1 MTVGDVDGSQNAAS
15 VTTACGPSSTR
26 TPCHVFVGP
35 ETRKCRFCLPRQ
47 AEAAHRKLTLLCVCI
62 VCGWGWGNDEWTGS
76 WCYSLQD
83 CNYFWV
89 YKEGQLLGRC
99 CTKTS
104 FNAGAGTSCTPKMI
118 AGFCGRKSSRCFLQD
133 ELRNSYRLKLC
144 VPETAAVAAIRF
156 GFIKIRA
163 TQVSTL
169 RSRLAAVGLT
179 MR

>member
-35 ETRKCRFCLPRQ
+35 ETRKCRCCLPRQ
-47 AEAAHRKLTLLCVCI
+47 AEAAHRKLTLLCVFCF
-62 VCGWGWGNDEWTGS
+62 VGGGGATNRQSTGS

-133 ELRNSYRLKLC
+133 ELRNSYRLKHVLC
-144 VPETAAVAAIRF
+144 WKRLLLPPFVSVLSKFVQRRF
-156 GFIKIRA
+156 QRCEAGWR
-163 TQVSTL
+163 
-169 RSRLAAVGLT
+169 RWGLL
-179 MR
+179 

>member
-1 MTVGDVDGSQNAAS
+1 MSVNKPLRPDGWLNRDTLLQVHDGRGCRWQPERRERHDSLRSEQHKNTS
-15 VTTACGPSSTR
+15 
-26 TPCHVFVGP
+26 PCFRWSGP
-35 ETRKCRFCLPRQ
+35 ETRTCRCCLPRQ

-118 AGFCGRKSSRCFLQD
+118 AGVCGRKPKQMFSPR
-133 ELRNSYRLKLC
+133 
-144 VPETAAVAAIRF
+144 
-156 GFIKIRA
+156 RA
-163 TQVSTL
+163 QE
-169 RSRLAAVGLT
+169 
-179 MR
+179 